1 MIMKQIIFLL
11 FASLLF
17 ACSQNKE
24 KSLEDKATEQM
35 KVTLKEVLNNPDGA
49 TLTGVRTVY
58 QKDSIIIIDFT
69 LKAQDNEG
77 KVVSQGME
85 YIYVDMDEMNDD
97 RISGQLE
104 GLYYIGMPGSMIYE
118 VEYIGMK
125 EQHKDFIDAGFDP
138 TFVSSNTALT
148 VLDRYKDEL
157 IEYCHHSPTHP
168 NINEKLIFSAA
179 WLKLMISGR
188 EVVSETKEIKL

>member
-1 MIMKQIIFLL
+1 MRKILFLL
-11 FASLLF
+11 LTTLF
-17 ACSQNKE
+17 VACSQNTE
-24 KSLEDKATEQM
+24 KSLEEKATEQM

-69 LKAQDNEG
+69 LKTQDNEG
-77 KVVSQGME
+77 KTVSQSME
-85 YIYVDMDEMNDD
+85 YIYVDMDKMKDD
-97 RISGQLE
+97 QLRGQLE
-104 GLYYIGMPGSMIYE
+104 GIYYIGMPGSIIYE

-138 TFVSSNTALT
+138 TFVSSNTAFT
-148 VLDRYKDEL
+148 VSDRYRDEL
-157 IEYCHHSPTHP
+157 IEFAHHSPTHP
-168 NINEKLIFSAA
+168 NIREKLIFSAA
-179 WLKLMISGR
+179 WLKIMISGR